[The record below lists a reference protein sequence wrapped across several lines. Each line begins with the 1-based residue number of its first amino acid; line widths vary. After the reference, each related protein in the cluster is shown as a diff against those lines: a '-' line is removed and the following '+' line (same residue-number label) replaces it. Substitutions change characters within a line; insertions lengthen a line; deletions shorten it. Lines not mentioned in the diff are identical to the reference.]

1 MHAVRAVR
9 PIPRGHQRDLPFAVR
24 DLSRML
30 TTERGTLHKPY
41 WAAPR
46 FLSAYMHFFMPWNVF
61 RLSCLLPGLPLHL
74 EPDDL
79 ILDLGSGPLT
89 LPLALWCSLPALRE
103 IPLHFVCT
111 DVTTRPMEVGL
122 GVFRHLAGEQSPW
135 RFTLQKA
142 PVRQAIA
149 GLERPAACIMAGN
162 VLNELQAPKQGT
174 LEDATTSLMG
184 FATRK
189 LIPGGTMLLVEPG
202 TRLGGKMVTLARQ
215 GLLEA
220 GVAPLA
226 PCTHAEACPM
236 QPGREREG
244 YGPTYTGWCHFTLPA
259 EAAPRLLHTLGER
272 AGIERESLALS
283 FFLGEKVGRGLAQG
297 KDTET
302 LDELE
307 ALYQELQE
315 EDQMQPEQ
323 LAPSAQPARAKGLR
337 GAATWPTVEPGTPFP
352 LRVVSAPI
360 RLPDEQYPG
369 RYSCGE
375 YGLTLLLDARWYHSG
390 AVVEAVPLPF
400 APGERPQRDRK
411 SGALLAKPTN
421 PFVSKRDPRVVE
433 DDEDDEQ
440 PYSAPAKVPY
450 GKAPHGKAPYGKA
463 HAGNRATQEEFPRSD
478 KGRPAYKPKGRPEDG
493 AVPRSHSG
501 KDARKQGEDA
511 PVERTP
517 TGKKHWE
524 HRGNEQRQHEG
535 RPRGPKPYE
544 PRQDEGRPRGP
555 RQDEP
560 KQHEGRPR
568 GPKPYEPRQD
578 EGRARGPKQDEG
590 KQREHKQHE
599 GKQREPRQHDD
610 GQHQPRQ
617 RTFKPAEGSSNKGNS
632 RK

>member
-1 MHAVRAVR
+1 MSSSLLLSPSAQSQTVLDRLMHAVRAVR
-9 PIPRGHQRDLPFAVR
+9 PIPRGHQRDLPYAVR

-30 TTERGTLHKPY
+30 TTERGTLNKPY

-74 EPDDL
+74 EADDL

-103 IPLHFVCT
+103 VPLHFVCT
-111 DVTTRPMEVGL
+111 DVTTRPMEAGL
-122 GVFRHLAGEQSPW
+122 GVFRHLAGEKSPW

-174 LEDATTSLMG
+174 LEDATTALMG
-184 FATRK
+184 FAARK
-189 LIPGGTMLLVEPG
+189 LVPGGTVLLVEPG

-259 EAAPRLLHTLGER
+259 EAAPKSLHGLGER

-283 FFLGEKVGRGLAQG
+283 FFLGEKVGRGLSRG
-297 KDTET
+297 KDAET
-302 LDELE
+302 LDALE

-315 EDQMQPEQ
+315 EDHILAEERAPSSMQPR
-323 LAPSAQPARAKGLR
+323 PKGLR
-337 GAATWPTVEPGTPFP
+337 GAATWPAVEPGTPFP
-352 LRVVSAPI
+352 LRVISAPI
-360 RLPDEQYPG
+360 RLPDEPYPG

-375 YGLTLLLDARWYHSG
+375 YGLTLLLDARYYHSG

-411 SGALLAKPTN
+411 TGALLAKPTN
-421 PFVSKRDPRVVE
+421 PFVPKREPREAMDDAEGTRSHKGTRNTPSGRDHAESRAPRAERSRADTKRPASRPVARKDERRQGQGAPAGRKHEENTQRERGRNEQGEGKLRDSKPRDPR
-433 DDEDDEQ
+433 
-440 PYSAPAKVPY
+440 
-450 GKAPHGKAPYGKA
+450 
-463 HAGNRATQEEFPRSD
+463 
-478 KGRPAYKPKGRPEDG
+478 
-493 AVPRSHSG
+493 
-501 KDARKQGEDA
+501 
-511 PVERTP
+511 
-517 TGKKHWE
+517 
-524 HRGNEQRQHEG
+524 
-535 RPRGPKPYE
+535 PYE
-544 PRQDEGRPRGP
+544 PRKRS
-555 RQDEP
+555 
-560 KQHEGRPR
+560 
-568 GPKPYEPRQD
+568 
-578 EGRARGPKQDEG
+578 
-590 KQREHKQHE
+590 
-599 GKQREPRQHDD
+599 
-610 GQHQPRQ
+610 
-617 RTFKPAEGSSNKGNS
+617 FKPADGSPQKGNR

>member
-1 MHAVRAVR
+1 MYAVKAVR

-30 TTERGTLHKPY
+30 TTERGNLHKPY

-74 EPDDL
+74 EADDL

-174 LEDATTSLMG
+174 LEDATTSLMS
-184 FATRK
+184 FAARK
-189 LIPGGTMLLVEPG
+189 LVPGGTMLLVEPG

-259 EAAPRLLHTLGER
+259 EAAPKALHGLGER
-272 AGIERESLALS
+272 AGIERESLAIS
-283 FFLGEKVGRGLAQG
+283 FFLGEKVGRGLSKG
-297 KDTET
+297 KDAET

-307 ALYQELQE
+307 ALYEELQE
-315 EDQMQPEQ
+315 EDHMQPEQ
-323 LAPSAQPARAKGLR
+323 FAPSAQQPRTKGLR
-337 GAATWPTVEPGTPFP
+337 GAATWPPVEPGTPFP
-352 LRVVSAPI
+352 LRVISAPI

-375 YGLTLLLDARWYHSG
+375 HGLTLLLDARYYHSG

-421 PFVSKRDPRVVE
+421 PFVPRREPRDPEGEGDTGGQR
-433 DDEDDEQ
+433 
-440 PYSAPAKVPY
+440 PYTTAP
-450 GKAPHGKAPYGKA
+450 KAPFAKG
-463 HAGNRATQEEFPRSD
+463 HAGSRAWQEESSRTD
-478 KGRPAYKPKGRPEDG
+478 KGRPAPRPNTRPDAGPASRPKF
-493 AVPRSHSG
+493 G
-501 KDARKQGEDA
+501 KDERRQGEGAPTGRKQ
-511 PVERTP
+511 
-517 TGKKHWE
+517 TGKKQWE
-524 HRGNEQRQHEG
+524 QTESEHVRSEQGQGEG
-535 RPRGPKPYE
+535 RPRDGKPREPRPHE
-544 PRQDEGRPRGP
+544 PRQ
-555 RQDEP
+555 Q
-560 KQHEGRPR
+560 
-568 GPKPYEPRQD
+568 EPRQ
-578 EGRARGPKQDEG
+578 RAFRPG
-590 KQREHKQHE
+590 
-599 GKQREPRQHDD
+599 D
-610 GQHQPRQ
+610 GSPQ
-617 RTFKPAEGSSNKGNS
+617 KGSR

>member
-30 TTERGTLHKPY
+30 TTERGTLNKPY

-74 EPDDL
+74 EADDL

-103 IPLHFVCT
+103 LPLHFVCT

-184 FATRK
+184 FAARK
-189 LIPGGTMLLVEPG
+189 LVPGGTMLLVEPG

-226 PCTHAEACPM
+226 PCTHAEPCPM
-236 QPGREREG
+236 QPGREREN
-244 YGPTYTGWCHFTLPA
+244 YGLNYTGWCHFTLPA
-259 EAAPRLLHTLGER
+259 EAAPKLLHNLGER

-283 FFLGEKVGRGLAQG
+283 FFLGEKVGRGLAKG
-297 KDTET
+297 KDADT

-307 ALYQELQE
+307 ALYEELQE
-315 EDQMQPEQ
+315 EDSMLPEQ
-323 LAPSAQPARAKGLR
+323 FAPSPQQTRPKGLK
-337 GAATWPTVEPGTPFP
+337 GTDAWPAVEPGTPFP
-352 LRVVSAPI
+352 VRVISAPI

-375 YGLTLLLDARWYHSG
+375 YGLTLLLDARYYHSG

-421 PFVSKRDPRVVE
+421 PFVSRREPREPEDDADDPR
-433 DDEDDEQ
+433 
-440 PYSAPAKVPY
+440 PYKAASKTPYAK
-450 GKAPHGKAPYGKA
+450 G
-463 HAGNRATQEEFPRSD
+463 HAGNRATQEERPRAD
-478 KGRPAYKPKGRPEDG
+478 RGRPAPRPHARPDTDPASRPKFGNDERKQE
-493 AVPRSHSG
+493 
-501 KDARKQGEDA
+501 KDAPTGRKH
-511 PVERTP
+511 
-517 TGKKHWE
+517 TGKKPWKQG
-524 HRGNEQRQHEG
+524 GNEQAKHERGSEQGQGEGKPREPRQHE
-535 RPRGPKPYE
+535 PRQRDDKPREPKPYE
-544 PRQDEGRPRGP
+544 PRKRS
-555 RQDEP
+555 
-560 KQHEGRPR
+560 
-568 GPKPYEPRQD
+568 
-578 EGRARGPKQDEG
+578 
-590 KQREHKQHE
+590 
-599 GKQREPRQHDD
+599 
-610 GQHQPRQ
+610 
-617 RTFKPAEGSSNKGNS
+617 FKPSDSSPKKGNK

>member
-9 PIPRGHQRDLPFAVR
+9 PIPHGHQRDLPFAVR

-30 TTERGTLHKPY
+30 TVERGTLNKPY

-74 EPDDL
+74 EADDL

-122 GVFRHLAGEQSPW
+122 GVFRHLAGEKSPW

-162 VLNELQAPKQGT
+162 VLNELHAPKQGT
-174 LEDATTSLMG
+174 LEDATTALMG

-189 LIPGGTMLLVEPG
+189 LVPGGTMLLVEPG

-236 QPGREREG
+236 QPGREREN
-244 YGPTYTGWCHFTLPA
+244 YGLNYTGWCHFTLPA
-259 EAAPRLLHTLGER
+259 EAAPRLLHNLGER

-297 KDTET
+297 KDANT

-315 EDQMQPEQ
+315 EDQMLPEQ
-323 LAPSAQPARAKGLR
+323 FAPSPQQTRPKGLR
-337 GAATWPTVEPGTPFP
+337 GAEAWPAVEPGTPFP
-352 LRVVSAPI
+352 VRVVSAPI

-369 RYSCGE
+369 RYACGE
-375 YGLTLLLDARWYHSG
+375 YGLTLLLDARYYHSG

-421 PFVSKRDPRVVE
+421 PFVPKREPRE
-433 DDEDDEQ
+433 PREPGGDADDFR
-440 PYSAPAKVPY
+440 PYNTAP
-450 GKAPHGKAPYGKA
+450 KAPYGKG
-463 HAGNRATQEEFPRSD
+463 HAGHRTAQEERPRAD
-478 KGRPAYKPKGRPEDG
+478 RGRPAPRAHARPEADP
-493 AVPRSHSG
+493 APRPKFG
-501 KDARKQGEDA
+501 KDERRQGEDA
-511 PVERTP
+511 PTGRKQA
-517 TGKKHWE
+517 GKKPWAQAGNE
-524 HRGNEQRQHEG
+524 QAKRERGNEQAGREQGQSEG
-535 RPRGPKPYE
+535 RPHGGNPRGPKP
-544 PRQDEGRPRGP
+544 
-555 RQDEP
+555 
-560 KQHEGRPR
+560 
-568 GPKPYEPRQD
+568 
-578 EGRARGPKQDEG
+578 
-590 KQREHKQHE
+590 
-599 GKQREPRQHDD
+599 
-610 GQHQPRQ
+610 
-617 RTFKPAEGSSNKGNS
+617 KG
-632 RK
+632 